1 MPTGSCARKGAAA
14 QACPW
19 SVARA
24 YAPTEHYTRAYL
36 LALTRH
42 VHLCL
47 PCTCTR
53 THRCAHSYMHPRAR
67 RALSICPGH
76 CIDVGVG
83 VRLCPRGTTL
93 VPARELL
100 AFPRPQLGRSF
111 LLVHFMHSVF
121 GRVHCNNSACAP
133 MIQSPIME
141 RVPAVYNEDFSVK

>member
-47 PCTCTR
+47 PCTCTHAPAPTVVR
-53 THRCAHSYMHPRAR
+53 T
-67 RALSICPGH
+67 LT
-76 CIDVGVG
+76 CI
-83 VRLCPRGTTL
+83 P
-93 VPARELL
+93 VPEE
-100 AFPRPQLGRSF
+100 
-111 LLVHFMHSVF
+111 H
-121 GRVHCNNSACAP
+121 
-133 MIQSPIME
+133 
-141 RVPAVYNEDFSVK
+141 